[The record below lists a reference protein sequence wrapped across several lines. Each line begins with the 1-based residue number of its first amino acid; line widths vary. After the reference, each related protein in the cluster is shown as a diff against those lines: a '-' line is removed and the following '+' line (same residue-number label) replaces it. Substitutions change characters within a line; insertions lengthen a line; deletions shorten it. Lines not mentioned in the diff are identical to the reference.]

1 MIEVSHLT
9 KKFGNLTVLDDVSL
23 KVEEGERVAIIGGS
37 GSGKSTLLRCLTC
50 MEDPTVGSI
59 YFEGEVLAGWDGD
72 INHARRK
79 IGIVVQ
85 QFSLFNH

>member
-37 GSGKSTLLRCLTC
+37 GSGKTRFWLKPNLLQCHSSYVVT
-50 MEDPTVGSI
+50 DPKS
-59 YFEGEVLAGWDGD
+59 
-72 INHARRK
+72 
-79 IGIVVQ
+79 
-85 QFSLFNH
+85 